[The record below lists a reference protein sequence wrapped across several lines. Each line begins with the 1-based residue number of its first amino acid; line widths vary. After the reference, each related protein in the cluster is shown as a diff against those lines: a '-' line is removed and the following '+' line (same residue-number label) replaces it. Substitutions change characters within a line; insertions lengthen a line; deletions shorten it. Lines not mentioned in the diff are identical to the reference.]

1 MNEASP
7 EAGVELRR
15 YETNSLEQLPA
26 GAQWELQV
34 MKPTGAIAQNGS
46 KNLSPLLFRGG
57 MKPTLLKDGE
67 DIG

>member
-7 EAGVELRR
+7 EAGAELRR
-15 YETNSLEQLPA
+15 YEANSLEQLPA